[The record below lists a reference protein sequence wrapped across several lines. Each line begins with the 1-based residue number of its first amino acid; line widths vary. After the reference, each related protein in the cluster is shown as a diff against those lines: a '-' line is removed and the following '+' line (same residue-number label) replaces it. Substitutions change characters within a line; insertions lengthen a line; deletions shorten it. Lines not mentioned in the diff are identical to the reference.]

1 MTSRGGGCDDDNEY
15 AVFLTRSVF
24 HDFGLLTDFF
34 PKLVGL
40 FFENLVCETKNL
52 LEKMYFYTFFNYH

>member
-34 PKLVGL
+34 QNWSVFGL

-52 LEKMYFYTFFNYH
+52 LENMYF